1 VIFHSTHP
9 RELVVTIASRCYRIA
24 PGGEVEIPDHLAYVV
39 QSRGLPLVQDP
50 SSTVPV
56 ATREEPAPVRE
67 PTIPDE
73 ELELIAAGLDPDEM
87 REMSMLADTPTP
99 KPDPSDAVDSVVAD
113 LEAQGIRLP
122 GPKRSRRGR

>member
-9 RELVVTIASRCYRIA
+9 RELIVEIASHRYRVA
-24 PGGEVEIPDHLAYVV
+24 PGGEVDIPDHLAYVV
-39 QSRGLPLVQDP
+39 QSRGLPLVPDP
-50 SSTVPV
+50 SSTAPV
-56 ATREEPAPVRE
+56 ATRREPASVRE
-67 PTIPDE
+67 PSIPDE

-87 REMSMLADTPTP
+87 REMGMLDEAPTP